1 MNRLAELPHKSTSE
15 CIKAYS
21 CDITSYD
28 CMFGLCDECKEI
40 KMESGSNEDTI
51 QYFQWQVT
59 KEDRIIKG
67 EKKTVKL
74 TKKVT
79 VTSIVKDLK
88 MSIAADIS
96 PMKKHVYGFN
106 ENLKAKRELKDN
118 LKETELMIQIDFAE
132 NYMTKYAK
140 EIQSIRFGASKGQLS
155 IHTGVFYA
163 RNNTSLE
170 TVSFATVSDNLDH
183 QAHAV
188 WGHLQSAL
196 HKILSVRPHVTT
208 LHVFSDGPTSQYR
221 NRTNIY
227 LWIKTLIDQFPQIT
241 ASTWTFSEPGHGKG
255 PMDGVGGV
263 LKKAADDQVLR
274 GNDVNKAAD
283 FVCLLNNTSIS
294 LHEVTNDEIVAI
306 KTLIPEKIDA
316 IPGIMN
322 VTKIIWQKA
331 SDVTIILYQF
341 SKLLREIKLQA
352 FLVEDR
358 DKESPVPLEMIDLDI
373 EKNDEFLS
381 SLHMSRKSIYDAIY
395 GSDSSDDENLQKV
408 ADRLHGKYDDN
419 CAGTSYG
426 NDKENFHPNMI
437 RPKTFLLVNVPTE
450 NKKNEYRYVAVADT
464 SVDEDGEI
472 KVTFLRCQRNSA
484 KIFKLE
490 QNDIAY
496 VPCEQVV
503 QILPTPRLQKKGSR
517 SYYCFDEKID
527 IFEK

>member
-1 MNRLAELPHKSTSE
+1 
-15 CIKAYS
+15 
-21 CDITSYD
+21 
-28 CMFGLCDECKEI
+28 
-40 KMESGSNEDTI
+40 MESGSNEDTI
-51 QYFQWQVT
+51 QYFQWQVI

-67 EKKTVKL
+67 EKKIIKL

-79 VTSIVKDLK
+79 VTSTVKDLK
-88 MSIAADIS
+88 TSLAADIS
-96 PMKKHVYGFN
+96 PMKKHVYGITK
-106 ENLKAKRELKDN
+106 NLKAKRELKEN

-155 IHTGVFYA
+155 IHTGVYYA
-163 RNNTSLE
+163 KNDTSLD

-188 WGHLQSAL
+188 WGHLKSAL
-196 HKILSVRPHVTT
+196 QKILSVKPLVST

-227 LWIKTLIDQFPQIT
+227 LWIKILRDQFPQIT

-263 LKKAADDQVLR
+263 LKKSADDQVLR
-274 GNDVNKAAD
+274 GNDVNTAAD
-283 FVCLLNNTSIS
+283 FVRLLNSS
-294 LHEVTNDEIVAI
+294 SVLLHEVTDDEIVAI
-306 KTLIPEKIDA
+306 KNLIPEKIDA

-322 VTKIIWQKA
+322 VTKIIWQNA
-331 SDVTIILYQF
+331 SDFSILLYQF

-352 FLVEDR
+352 FSVEDR
-358 DKESPVPLEMIDLDI
+358 DHESTIPLEIIDLDK

-381 SLHMSRKSIYDAIY
+381 CLHISRKSIYDAVY
-395 GSDSSDDENLQKV
+395 GSDSSDDENLQKIS
-408 ADRLHGKYDDN
+408 DRLHGKNEDI

-426 NDKENFHPNMI
+426 NDKENIHPNMI
-437 RPKTFLLVNVPTE
+437 CPKTFLLVKVPTE
-450 NKKNEYRYVAVADT
+450 NKKMIYRYVAVADT

-484 KIFKLE
+484 KNI
-490 QNDIAY
+490 
-496 VPCEQVV
+496 
-503 QILPTPRLQKKGSR
+503 
-517 SYYCFDEKID
+517 
-527 IFEK
+527 